1 MGERGRPAHL
11 TLVEKLER
19 QKKRW
24 RHKKA
29 RQRKE
34 SADSEWLRAT
44 NRGYFAEAEVL
55 HWDQLIEYL
64 ILVGALD
71 EIDAENPPRISAA
84 VETILGRC
92 KEEAQER
99 GWPLLP
105 RSHDGMTLPGPG
117 FRGRSGSGIGKVRV
131 RVDFDLVWTC
141 GLEHDCDNRR
151 KIVARIEELIFYLYS
166 NIDDL
171 RRPSPWSTSGTVWMR
186 PLWSPI
192 TTNTKRY
199 LRDQGVIGDTTAFR
213 QDDFLTPEGHNV
225 PPGSIWNDE
234 GLMQGQRRRAKT
246 ERAGDDFGPEDF
258 E

>member
-71 EIDAENPPRISAA
+71 EIDAENSSAH
-84 VETILGRC
+84 
-92 KEEAQER
+92 K
-99 GWPLLP
+99 
-105 RSHDGMTLPGPG
+105 
-117 FRGRSGSGIGKVRV
+117 
-131 RVDFDLVWTC
+131 
-141 GLEHDCDNRR
+141 
-151 KIVARIEELIFYLYS
+151 
-166 NIDDL
+166 
-171 RRPSPWSTSGTVWMR
+171 
-186 PLWSPI
+186 
-192 TTNTKRY
+192 
-199 LRDQGVIGDTTAFR
+199 
-213 QDDFLTPEGHNV
+213 
-225 PPGSIWNDE
+225 
-234 GLMQGQRRRAKT
+234 RRR
-246 ERAGDDFGPEDF
+246 RDHIGSVQRGGAGTRMAAAPALP
-258 E
+258 